1 MNDLKEDLLSV
12 GIDEEAIEAFLHLQS
27 ADLLK
32 QLKRQ
37 RCLQLEKIHEEQ
49 QKIDRLDYLIR
60 RKERKKDEERRTETD
75 KRVG

>member
-1 MNDLKEDLLSV
+1 MNDLKEDLISV
-12 GIDEEAIEAFLHLQS
+12 GIDEETIEAFLHLQG
-27 ADLLK
+27 ADLRK
-32 QLKRQ
+32 QVKRQ

-60 RKERKKDEERRTETD
+60 RKEREKDEERRTGTD

>member
-1 MNDLKEDLLSV
+1 FG
-12 GIDEEAIEAFLHLQS
+12 GIYHMPDGDKPIYYNGMIDCIMEPGKHCNCC
-27 ADLLK
+27 
-32 QLKRQ
+32 Q

-60 RKERKKDEERRTETD
+60 RKEREKDEERRTETD

>member
-1 MNDLKEDLLSV
+1 MNDLREDLISA
-12 GIDEEAIEAFLHLQS
+12 GIDEEAIEAFLHLQGV
-27 ADLLK
+27 DLLK

-60 RKERKKDEERRTETD
+60 RKEREKDEERRTETD

>member
-1 MNDLKEDLLSV
+1 MNDLREDLISA
-12 GIDEEAIEAFLHLQS
+12 GIDEEAIEAFLHLQG

-49 QKIDRLDYLIR
+49 QKIDRLD
-60 RKERKKDEERRTETD
+60 
-75 KRVG
+75 